1 MTRFT
6 KLFAGTVLWAAAVMP
21 AAAQT
26 VIEQWSDVKAPP
38 PPKVEPVTVDPQHTA
53 LLMLDFVK
61 QICGRNPRC
70 VASLPKVAQLLKG
83 ARDSKTMVVYSVTP
97 SPISAADI
105 MPEVKPLGTEP
116 VVASHADKF
125 LETDLLKILKDK
137 NITTVIVV
145 GTAAN
150 GAVLYTGS
158 HAALEGFNVIV
169 PVDGMTANPYA
180 EQYVAWNFVNAPGV
194 SQKSKLTEI
203 DQVKY

>member
-1 MTRFT
+1 MT
-6 KLFAGTVLWAAAVMP
+6 KIAMLFAGTVLWAAAIAP

-26 VIEQWSDVKAPP
+26 VVEQWDDVKPP
-38 PPKVEPVTVDPQHTA
+38 PAPKVEPVTVNPQNTA
-53 LLMLDFVK
+53 LLMLDFVN

-83 ARDSKTMVVYSVTP
+83 ARDSNTMVVYSVAGAMT
-97 SPISAADI
+97 IADT
-105 MPEVKPLGTEP
+105 MPEVKPLGSEP

-125 LETDLLKILKDK
+125 LDTDLLKILKDK

-169 PVDGMTANPYA
+169 PVDGMSATPYA
-180 EQYVAWNFVNAPGV
+180 EQYVAWNFLNAPGV

-203 DQVKY
+203 GMVKY

>member
-1 MTRFT
+1 MT
-6 KLFAGTVLWAAAVMP
+6 KIAMLFAGTVLWAAAIAP

-26 VIEQWSDVKAPP
+26 VVEQWNDVKAPA
-38 PPKVEPVTVDPQHTA
+38 PPKVEPITVNPQNTA
-53 LLMLDFVK
+53 LLMLDFVN

-83 ARDSKTMVVYSVTP
+83 ARDSNTMVVYSVAGAAT
-97 SPISAADI
+97 AADI

-116 VVASHADKF
+116 VVSSHADKF
-125 LETDLLKILKDK
+125 LGTDLLKILKDK
-137 NITTVIVV
+137 NIATVIVV

-169 PVDGMTANPYA
+169 PVDGMSASPYA
-180 EQYVAWNFVNAPGV
+180 EQYVAWNFLNAPGV
-194 SQKSKLTEI
+194 AQKSKLTEI
-203 DQVKY
+203 DMVKY

>member
-1 MTRFT
+1 MT
-6 KLFAGTVLWAAAVMP
+6 KIGLLVAGTVLWAAAIAP

-26 VIEQWSDVKAPP
+26 VIEQWSDVKAPA
-38 PPKVEPVTVDPQHTA
+38 PPKVEPITVNPQNTA
-53 LLMLDFVK
+53 LLMLDFVN
-61 QICGRNPRC
+61 QICARNPRC

-83 ARDSKTMVVYSVTP
+83 ARDSHTMVVYSVAGTM
-97 SPISAADI
+97 SVADT

-125 LETDLLKILKDK
+125 LGTDLLKILKDK

-169 PVDGMTANPYA
+169 PVDGMSASPYA
-180 EQYVAWNFVNAPGV
+180 EQYVAWNFLNAPGV
-194 SQKSKLTEI
+194 AQKSKLTEI
-203 DQVKY
+203 DMVKY